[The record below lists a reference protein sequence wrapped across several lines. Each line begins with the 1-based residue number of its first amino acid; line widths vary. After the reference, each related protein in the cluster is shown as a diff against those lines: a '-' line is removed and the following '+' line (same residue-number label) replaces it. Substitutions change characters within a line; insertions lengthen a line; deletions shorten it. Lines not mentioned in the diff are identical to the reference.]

1 MTYGPA
7 EPARPPRN
15 RHRWLPHDA
24 GCERCSECF
33 IVRRVDKHGT
43 GTRWR
48 DRMGEWHTGGIPQC
62 R

>member
-7 EPARPPRN
+7 IPPAPPRN
-15 RHRWLPHDA
+15 RHHWQPTLD

-33 IVRRVDKHGT
+33 VIRRIDKHGT

-48 DRMGEWHTGGIPQC
+48 DRLDRWHTGGIPQC

>member
-1 MTYGPA
+1 MPYGTA

-15 RHRWLPHDA
+15 RHRWLPHEG

-33 IVRRVDKHGT
+33 LIRRTEQHAQS
-43 GTRWR
+43 TRWR
-48 DRMGEWHTGGIPQC
+48 DRLDRWHTGGIPQC